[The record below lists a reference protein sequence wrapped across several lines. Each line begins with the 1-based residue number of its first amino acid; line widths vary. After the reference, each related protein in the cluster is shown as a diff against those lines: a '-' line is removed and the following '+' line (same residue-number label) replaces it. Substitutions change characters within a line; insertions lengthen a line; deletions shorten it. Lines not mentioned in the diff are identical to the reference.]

1 MCLGRTN
8 IRAPHNLLTVS
19 LIISLYAYDRAALP
33 RKATVTAAHL
43 RKDHMKLRHVLA
55 TAALTAVVGPMALF
69 AAPAAYAAGE
79 SSAADTPSASAA
91 PTTTPGPSA
100 PAEAGDDAQEPAT
113 QSEATPSATTGSTAA
128 KPAESAKSSAEPSP
142 TYTRPTFCSGIPDE
156 ERGKTSL
163 LGLPSKIVAGSGWHD
178 FTYRVTNVSKVKVM
192 ETDISLYLGTADPKL
207 DDIAELKVTVEWFNS
222 ATGKWKAIEGDGADV
237 FDDHEFA
244 TVKTLGPGE
253 YADAAMRIKIG
264 AEAEPGTGYF
274 FTIGHSYGEDGQCG
288 FDDISQFDF
297 TVLASDSEPGK
308 VEDSEGIPGKVEGT
322 EGIPGRVEGTKDADA
337 ADKDTNGNKPAP
349 QGELDEIPASGRL
362 AETGASSMMPTAAA
376 LGAAAVVTGAGAVLV
391 VRRRRAGSAS

>member
-1 MCLGRTN
+1 M
-8 IRAPHNLLTVS
+8 IFSV
-19 LIISLYAYDRAALP
+19 YAYGSAALA
-33 RKATVTAAHL
+33 RKATVTAAL
-43 RKDHMKLRHVLA
+43 PRKDHMKLRHILA

-69 AAPAAYAAGE
+69 AAPAAYATGE
-79 SSAADTPSASAA
+79 TSAAGTPSASAA
-91 PTTTPGPSA
+91 PTTTPVPSA
-100 PAEAGDDAQEPAT
+100 SVEASDDAQEPAT
-113 QSEATPSATTGSTAA
+113 QSEATPSATAGSTAA

-156 ERGKTSL
+156 ERGKTAL

-207 DDIAELKVTVEWFNS
+207 DDIAELNVTVEWFNS
-222 ATGKWKAIEGDGADV
+222 ATGKWKAIEGEGADV

-253 YADAAMRIKIG
+253 YADAKMRIKIG
-264 AEAEPGTGYF
+264 AETEPATGYF

-297 TVLASDSEPGK
+297 TVLAPDSEPGK
-308 VEDSEGIPGKVEGT
+308 VEDSEGTPGKVEGT
-322 EGIPGRVEGTKDADA
+322 KDTDA

-362 AETGASSMMPTAAA
+362 AETGASSVMPTAAT
-376 LGAAAVVTGAGAVLV
+376 LGAAAVVMGAGAVLV